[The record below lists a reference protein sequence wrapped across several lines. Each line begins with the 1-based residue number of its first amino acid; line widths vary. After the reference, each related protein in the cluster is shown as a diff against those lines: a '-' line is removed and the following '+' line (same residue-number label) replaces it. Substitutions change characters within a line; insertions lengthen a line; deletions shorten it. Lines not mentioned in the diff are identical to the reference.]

1 MTNEKNE
8 NNIEETQTVSE
19 VAPKTKATSKV
30 SGHDD
35 FDWEA
40 DDAGFQSYS
49 KEERNNL
56 EESYSKTFSP
66 VV

>member
-8 NNIEETQTVSE
+8 NNIEETQAVSE
-19 VAPKTKATSKV
+19 VAPKQKAASKV

-35 FDWEA
+35 FDWDA

-49 KEERNNL
+49 SDAPSSSEG
-56 EESYSKTFSP
+56 
-66 VV
+66 